1 MLTVKISIEIVEKGN
16 KKKRGRRVVGGKKGK
31 EMERKEVGDKTKTK
45 YVKVFMI
52 RVDSWLEGR
61 NLLDDKLQCVRN
73 CASTVVTGYEERK
86 ENKES

>member
-1 MLTVKISIEIVEKGN
+1 MQEEEAAATLTHKSPQNVDSKNIDRNCRKR
-16 KKKRGRRVVGGKKGK
+16 KPKKRGRRVVGGKKGR

-73 CASTVVTGYEERK
+73 
-86 ENKES
+86 